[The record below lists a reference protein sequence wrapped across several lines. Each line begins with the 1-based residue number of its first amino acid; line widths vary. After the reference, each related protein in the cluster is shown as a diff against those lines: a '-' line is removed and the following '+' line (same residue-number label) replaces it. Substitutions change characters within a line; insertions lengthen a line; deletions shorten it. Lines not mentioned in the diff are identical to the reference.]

1 MSVPESRILP
11 EGLPVSSVLDDP
23 EFTEVTMDGEVYTL
37 YRVVR
42 LTHEFVSHPEG
53 WTHLANVAR
62 VREPAIGVAHLQ
74 VVERAIEEAR
84 VVLSSG
90 RA

>member
-1 MSVPESRILP
+1 M
-11 EGLPVSSVLDDP
+11 SSVLDDP

-42 LTHEFVSHPEG
+42 LTHEFVRHPDG

-62 VREPAIGVAHLQ
+62 IREPAIGVAHLQ
-74 VVERAIEEAR
+74 VIERAIEEAR
-84 VVLSSG
+84 VVLSNG
-90 RA
+90 AA

>member
-1 MSVPESRILP
+1 M
-11 EGLPVSSVLDDP
+11 SSVLDDP

-42 LTHEFVSHPEG
+42 LTHEFVRHPEG

-62 VREPAIGVAHLQ
+62 IREPAIGVAHLQ
-74 VVERAIEEAR
+74 VIERAIEEAR
-84 VVLSSG
+84 VVLSTG
-90 RA
+90 AA

>member
-1 MSVPESRILP
+1 M
-11 EGLPVSSVLDDP
+11 SSVLDDP

-42 LTHEFVSHPEG
+42 LTHEFVRHPEG

-62 VREPAIGVAHLQ
+62 IREPAIGVAHLH
-74 VVERAIEEAR
+74 VIERAIEEAR
-84 VVLSSG
+84 VVLSTG
-90 RA
+90 AA